1 MIIETLFYTTLSCT
15 QVNQLISNVL
25 KNDQSGMLSKVEVQE
40 IIDVIKDSSP
50 ECFNEGP
57 K

>member
-1 MIIETLFYTTLSCT
+1 MIIETLLYTTLTCT

-25 KNDQSGMLSKVEVQE
+25 KNDQSGTLSTVEAQE

-50 ECFNEGP
+50 ECFDEGP

>member
-1 MIIETLFYTTLSCT
+1 MIIETLLYTTLTCT

-50 ECFNEGP
+50 ECFNEGS

>member
-1 MIIETLFYTTLSCT
+1 MIIETLLYTTLTCT

-25 KNDQSGMLSKVEVQE
+25 KNAQSGMLSKVEVQE

>member
-1 MIIETLFYTTLSCT
+1 MIIEMLLYTTLTCA
-15 QVNQLISNVL
+15 QVNQLIDKVIE
-25 KNDQSGMLSKVEVQE
+25 NDQSGMLSKVEVQE
-40 IIDVIKDSSP
+40 VIDVLKDSSP

>member
-1 MIIETLFYTTLSCT
+1 MIIETLLYTTLTCT

-25 KNDQSGMLSKVEVQE
+25 KKDQSGMLSKVEVQE

>member
-1 MIIETLFYTTLSCT
+1 MIIETLLYTTLTCT

-50 ECFNEGP
+50 EWFNEGP

>member
-1 MIIETLFYTTLSCT
+1 MIIETLLYTTLTCT

>member
-1 MIIETLFYTTLSCT
+1 MIIETLLYTTLTCT

-40 IIDVIKDSSP
+40 VIDVLKDSSP

>member
-1 MIIETLFYTTLSCT
+1 MIIETLLYTTLTCT
-15 QVNQLISNVL
+15 QVNKLISNVL

-40 IIDVIKDSSP
+40 VIDVLKDSSP